1 MGNHIFISYAHK
13 DQSFAHCLATRLK
26 SRGAPIW
33 LDQWDIP
40 AGANWNQ
47 SIDKALYD
55 CSQFLIVLSPAAVA
69 SSQVQGELQ
78 MALDEHKSIVPV
90 LHQACQVPRLL
101 RSIQYVDF
109 TGCSPDDVPTLE
121 RLASAL
127 RLPETGRLSQ
137 REPPVSNKS
146 SSLWRYGTVGSVLLL
161 GLLIAWLWLR
171 PPTQL
176 DTVVP
181 PAKLDTA
188 VPLPPSARPIAVR
201 EDEARKVSV
210 YIGTQPS
217 GVSVY
222 RDGRLVA
229 TTPWQFDAPVGSHV
243 RAVLKGEGL
252 EDREIDFWVNNYK
265 NVYSYRMDKR
275 SGR

>member
-1 MGNHIFISYAHK
+1 MHIRTKVLPTS
-13 DQSFAHCLATRLK
+13 LATRLK

-55 CSQFLIVLSPAAVA
+55 CGQFLIVLSPAAVA

-78 MALDEHKSIVPV
+78 MALDEHKPIVPV

-109 TGCSPDDVPTLE
+109 TGRSPDDIPTLE

-176 DTVVP
+176 DPVVP

-265 NVYSYRMDKR
+265 NVYSYRMDKS